1 MSPTGSTATAT
12 TTAAT
17 ASAPATAA
25 STATAADWL
34 RQYAPADAGA
44 PCLVAFP
51 HAGGSAGF
59 FAPLARALAPAVR
72 VLAVQYPGRVERRA
86 EPPAENIRELAGHA
100 LAAVAEAVAGTPA
113 GDGTAPLVLFGHSM
127 GSLVAFEA
135 ALLGE
140 RGSGPAPAALLASG
154 GRAPDL
160 TRVDPAILRSDD
172 SLVEEVLLLGGTD
185 RTVLDDPDLREL
197 FLPALRAD
205 YRALQSYVPE
215 PAARLRCPVRAL
227 VGDGDPL
234 VPVADARRWR
244 DHTTGPFRLRVLP
257 GDHFY
262 LNPRLTDVAD
272 TVRTVL
278 AELS

>member
-1 MSPTGSTATAT
+1 MTTAGSVT
-12 TTAAT
+12 TTAGSAT
-17 ASAPATAA
+17 AGTGPTTTARTGA
-25 STATAADWL
+25 AADWL

-44 PCLVAFP
+44 PCLVVFP

-59 FAPLARALAPAVR
+59 FTPLARALAPAVR
-72 VLAVQYPGRVERRA
+72 VLAVQYPGRLERRTH
-86 EPPAENIRELAGHA
+86 PPAGDVRELARHA
-100 LAAVAEAVAGTPA
+100 LVAVAEAVAGTPA

-140 RGSGPAPAALLASG
+140 RGAGPAPAALLASG
-154 GRAPDL
+154 GRAPAL
-160 TRVDPAILRSDD
+160 TRVDPSILRSDD

-185 RTVLDDPDLREL
+185 RAVLDDPDLRGL
-197 FLPALRAD
+197 ILPALRAD
-205 YRALQSYVPE
+205 YRALQSYVPD
-215 PAARLRCPVRAL
+215 PTARVSCPVRAL
-227 VGDGDPL
+227 VGDHDPL

-278 AELS
+278 AEPS